1 MNSALVNAANDIVI
15 ANSAIQIPL
24 SEPFP
29 DFELRGSAIGDCTID
44 DMSSFCRKFSS
55 TEAQPAATD
64 PPHVRYSF
72 KICSGDVCITKSQ
85 VEPFNPY

>member
-24 SEPFP
+24 SEPFA
-29 DFELRGSAIGDCTID
+29 DFELRASAIGGCTVD
-44 DMSSFCRKFSS
+44 DMSSFCRKFIS
-55 TEAQPAATD
+55 TKAQRVATT
-64 PPHVRYSF
+64 PTHVRYSF
-72 KICSGDVCITKSQ
+72 KMCSGDVCITKSP

>member
-29 DFELRGSAIGDCTID
+29 DFELRGRAIGGCTID
-44 DMSSFCRKFSS
+44 DIGSFCRKFNSA
-55 TEAQPAATD
+55 EVPLAATT
-64 PPHVRYSF
+64 PTHFRYSF
-72 KICSGDVCITKSQ
+72 KICSGDVCITKSPFD
-85 VEPFNPY
+85 PFNPY